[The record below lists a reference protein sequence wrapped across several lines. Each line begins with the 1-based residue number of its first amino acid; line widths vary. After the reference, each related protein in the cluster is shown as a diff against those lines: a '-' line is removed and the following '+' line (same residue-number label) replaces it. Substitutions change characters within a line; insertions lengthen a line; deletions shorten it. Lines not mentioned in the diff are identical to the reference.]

1 MLRRIVTDSES
12 ILICSEK
19 EFLIS
24 YGLIKMALQIAGVA
38 LNESSFVLSGDDG
51 TEGMQIGC
59 IYSL

>member
-12 ILICSEK
+12 VLICSEN

-38 LNESSFVLSGDDG
+38 SNESSFVLSGDDG
-51 TEGMQIGC
+51 TEYMQIGC